1 MGKPMKA
8 NVVDVSESTFAKE
21 VIERSQQVPVLVDFW
36 APWCGPCR
44 ALSPVLEDLAEKGGG
59 KWILAKVNSD
69 ENPRLAEQFG
79 VRGIPNVK
87 AFRDGQIVDEFTG
100 ALPRASVERF
110 LERLVP
116 SELDDRVTAAVATME
131 SGDLS
136 GAREALEG
144 VIAEKHDHDGAILA
158 LAKLEL
164 DEVHP
169 DKALTLLGRLPDGGP
184 MGGAVRLL
192 RAEARLASGDGGE
205 DADALAARVA
215 ADPRDLDARFALARL
230 AARRGDLDRAAEEL
244 LAILSRKRDY
254 KSGEARVALLD
265 ILEILGPHEPR
276 AEQYRSRLSSILFA

>member
-1 MGKPMKA
+1 MKA
-8 NVVDVSESTFAKE
+8 NVVDVSESTFAQE

-44 ALSPVLEDLAEKGGG
+44 ALTPVLEDLAEKGTG
-59 KWILAKVNSD
+59 KWVLAKVNSD

-87 AFRDGQIVDEFTG
+87 AFRDGQLVDEFTG
-100 ALPRASVERF
+100 ALPRASIERF

-116 SELDDRVTAAVATME
+116 SELDERVSAAVAQME
-131 SGDLS
+131 GGDLA
-136 GAREALEG
+136 GARSLLEG
-144 VIAEKHDHDGAILA
+144 VLAQKHDHDGAILA

-164 DEVHP
+164 DEGHA
-169 DKALTLLGRLPDGGP
+169 DKSITLLDRLPDGGP
-184 MGGAVRLL
+184 VGPAVRLL
-192 RAEARLASGDGGE
+192 RAEARLAAAPTDE
-205 DADALAARVA
+205 EAAALAARVA

-230 AARRGDLDRAAEEL
+230 AARSGDLDRAAEEL
-244 LAILSRKRDY
+244 LAILSRKRDF
-254 KSGEARVALLD
+254 KGGEARVALLD